1 MVIQGKVLLTRLS
14 KLMRN
19 ITHFIT
25 LAMNECEVVQS
36 LQKRKSQDK
45 LILFYTVFEITSTLY
60 KIG

>member
-1 MVIQGKVLLTRLS
+1 MVIQGNVLLTHLS

-19 ITHFIT
+19 ITHNIT
-25 LAMNECEVVQS
+25 SAMNECKVVQS
-36 LQKRKSQDK
+36 LQKRKSQDN